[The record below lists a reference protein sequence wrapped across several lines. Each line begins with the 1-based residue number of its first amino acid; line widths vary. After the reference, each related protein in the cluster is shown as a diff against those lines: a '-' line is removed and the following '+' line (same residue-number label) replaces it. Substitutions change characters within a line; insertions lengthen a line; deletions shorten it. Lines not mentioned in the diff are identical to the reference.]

1 MYRKKSPGY
10 VFLIVLMG
18 SIIGTV
24 LGKLV
29 TAIIPEESVVSKF
42 FLVSADWGIQP
53 FTVDIGILTVTFGFT
68 FELNVVGILGI
79 AFAAYL
85 LRYYL

>member
-1 MYRKKSPGY
+1 MRKKPIKF
-10 VFLIVLMG
+10 VILILFLGM
-18 SIIGTV
+18 IIGTS
-24 LGKLV
+24 LGKLI
-29 TAIIPEESVVSKF
+29 AFLLPDNSVVEKF
-42 FLVSADWGIQP
+42 FIQSASWGLEP
-53 FTVDIGILTVTFGFT
+53 FTADAGLCTLTFGFS